1 MDPDTATGQIAYDKG
16 ATFLRTIEQAV
27 GREKWDAYLKAYFD
41 RHAFQ
46 PQTSAG
52 FLADLRANLFKN
64 DAATAQKIGL
74 DQWVYQPGI
83 PANAVHV
90 TSTAFVPIDKAA
102 AAFAATGD
110 IAQAPR
116 GVSTQEILRFI
127 NQLPRGIG
135 HAKLATLDTARSEEH
150 TSELQSLMRIS
161 YAVFCLKKK
170 NKNKSYHNITHT
182 QPNNNK
188 N

>member
-1 MDPDTATGQIAYDKG
+1 MIPRPPRSTRTDTPFPYT
-16 ATFLRTIEQAV
+16 TLFRSAV

-90 TSTAFVPIDKAA
+90 T
-102 AAFAATGD
+102 
-110 IAQAPR
+110 
-116 GVSTQEILRFI
+116 
-127 NQLPRGIG
+127 
-135 HAKLATLDTARSEEH
+135 RSEEH

-161 YAVFCLKKK
+161 YAVFCLTKKTK
-170 NKNKSYHNITHT
+170 PDTN
-182 QPNNNK
+182 
-188 N
+188 